1 MKKYLALFFVI
12 FGSFFLTLR
21 AHAEE
26 YVIDAAQLFTTEER
40 QELDT
45 LAQQLSEEIKGHI
58 FIYTNHARY
67 DDPEYFTDRFM
78 ADRIGN
84 NNNGA
89 TFMLNMD
96 YRDYH
101 FSTSG
106 NMIDYLTES
115 RLDTIEE
122 QVTDALSREDF
133 YEAAHRFLT
142 LSAKYVEDGVPRGH
156 YRIDRDTGKITY
168 YKVLTPFE
176 AIIALAIAAVL
187 ALIFFLI
194 IKSKYQLKHS
204 TYRYPYNQKSSLK
217 LQHRE
222 DNLVNSF
229 ITTRRIPRNNS
240 SGGGGSGGGSFT
252 HSSGGGS
259 FGGRGGKF

>member
-1 MKKYLALFFVI
+1 MKKYIASFILFLGSLFFTTFI
-12 FGSFFLTLR
+12 
-21 AHAEE
+21 HADELI
-26 YVIDAAQLFTTEER
+26 IDDAQLFTDSEKTALNKQAE
-40 QELDT
+40 
-45 LAQQLSEEIKGHI
+45 QLSEQIKGKV
-58 FIYTNHARY
+58 FIYTNNATY
-67 DDPEYFTDRFM
+67 DDPEYFTDRFL

-89 TFMLNMD
+89 IFMLNMS

-106 NMIDYLTES
+106 NMIDYLTE
-115 RLDTIEE
+115 RRFDDIEN
-122 QVTDALSREDF
+122 QVTNYLGSGAYYQAASVFLS
-133 YEAAHRFLT
+133 
-142 LSAKYVEDGVPRGH
+142 LSSKYVEQGVPRGH

-168 YKVLTPFE
+168 YKVLTPIE
-176 AIIALAIAAVL
+176 ATIALVVAAAVAL
-187 ALIFFLI
+187 AFFFI

-204 TYRYPYNQKSSLK
+204 TYYYNYNQKSSLK
-217 LQHRE
+217 LQQHE
-222 DNLVNSF
+222 DHLVNSF

-240 SGGGGSGGGSFT
+240 GGGSGGGGGSFT